1 MTIKRLGER
10 IRERRRAL
18 GKTLKE
24 VAGEAD
30 LSVAFISQIER
41 DQTMPS
47 LTSLAMI
54 AKALAISVGE
64 LMGQPTHPQADTYHD
79 KRPPYSI
86 GEGRVRYERL
96 SSVFRGS
103 MLHSVKFDMP
113 CGYKSETVSHEGE
126 EMVYVLRGRIRY
138 EVADRKYVLDEGDSL
153 HFDAKIPHSISAM
166 PHPYGAAE
174 VIWTGTLDIFD
185 GPDRSPTQNETIELQ
200 GTEFY
205 DLTHSE

>member
-86 GEGRVRYERL
+86 G
-96 SSVFRGS
+96 
-103 MLHSVKFDMP
+103 K
-113 CGYKSETVSHEGE
+113 
-126 EMVYVLRGRIRY
+126 
-138 EVADRKYVLDEGDSL
+138 
-153 HFDAKIPHSISAM
+153 
-166 PHPYGAAE
+166 GASGTSGCRACFAE
-174 VIWTGTLDIFD
+174 ACCT
-185 GPDRSPTQNETIELQ
+185 R
-200 GTEFY
+200 
-205 DLTHSE
+205 